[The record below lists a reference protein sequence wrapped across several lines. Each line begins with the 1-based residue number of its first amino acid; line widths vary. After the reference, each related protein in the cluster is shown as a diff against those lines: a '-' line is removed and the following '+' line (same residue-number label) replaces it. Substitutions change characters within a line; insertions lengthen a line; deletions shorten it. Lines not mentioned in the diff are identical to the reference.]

1 MYMYTHTHTPIP
13 TFSCVCV
20 PLLSLSL
27 PPPPL
32 SPSLALSPSLSLSL
46 SLSHSLA
53 NIFGFSL
60 QAVYTSSC
68 HSSLRSV
75 RSGPASGR
83 SPQGRPGASH
93 RRRWPHHDGVT
104 RFGVEGLGDLLE
116 GFRVQC
122 LGHYRVEEASSGSRC
137 EPTSLEGI
145 ATVWSSAAVRTHTSI
160 EFCATIM
167 LLKMRGS
174 HIPLSRSTFPA
185 ASPPSVYVFVCVCVS
200 VRAPGLGLC
209 L

>member
-1 MYMYTHTHTPIP
+1 MYTHTHTD
-13 TFSCVCV
+13 TYLFMCVCASSLSV
-20 PLLSLSL
+20 SPPPPFPPPSLSL
-27 PPPPL
+27 PL
-32 SPSLALSPSLSLSL
+32 SRSL